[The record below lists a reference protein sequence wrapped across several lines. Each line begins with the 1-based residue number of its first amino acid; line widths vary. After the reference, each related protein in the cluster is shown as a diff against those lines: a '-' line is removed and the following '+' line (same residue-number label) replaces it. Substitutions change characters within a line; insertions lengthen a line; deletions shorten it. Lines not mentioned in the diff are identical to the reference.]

1 MKCLDCGEPM
11 VALEFAD
18 FEVDTCLDCGG
29 IWLDSGELEM
39 ILGQDVSIKVAADSG
54 NVSVSKR
61 KCPVCNK
68 KMNAHAIG
76 SPGATEI
83 DVCTSEHGIWFDR
96 GELATIAE
104 SLQEPLRSTV
114 LDQMRAIFTKEF

>member
-1 MKCLDCGEPM
+1 M

-39 ILGQDVSIKVAADSG
+39 ILGQDVPIRVVADSG
-54 NVSVSKR
+54 DVSVSKR

-68 KMNAHAIG
+68 KMSAYATR
-76 SPGATEI
+76 SPRAAEI
-83 DVCTSEHGIWFDR
+83 DVCTTEHGIWFDR

-114 LDQMRAIFTKEF
+114 LDQLRTIFTKEF